1 MFVFESK
8 NTIDDKTDIITAKT
22 LVEICENVL
31 EYHNGAYKKDTNN
44 DIVRFM
50 NFTGELILETTE
62 VNLKFILYGA
72 DDEVKQEVT
81 KEMTE
86 DSNTFWNMKHSEI
99 EVVTFKNPS
108 HNGEAVWDSEYLE
121 DEHSDDEEDIE
132 ESNDNEVI

>member
-8 NTIDDKTDIITAKT
+8 NTIDDKTDIITGKT

-31 EYHNGAYKKDTNN
+31 EYHNGAFKKDTND

-50 NFTGELILETTE
+50 NSTGELILDTNE
-62 VNLKFILYGA
+62 VTLKFILYGA
-72 DDEVKQEVT
+72 DDEAKQEVT

-108 HNGEAVWDSEYLE
+108 HNGEAIWDSEYLE
-121 DEHSDDEEDIE
+121 DEYSDDEDIE
-132 ESNDNEVI
+132 ESNDNETV

>member
-8 NTIDDKTDIITAKT
+8 NTIDDKTDIITGKT
-22 LVEICENVL
+22 VVEICENVL
-31 EYHNGAYKKDTNN
+31 EYHNGAYKKDTND

-62 VNLKFILYGA
+62 VNLKYILYGA
-72 DDEVKQEVT
+72 DEEVKQEVT

-86 DSNTFWNMKHSEI
+86 DSNTFWSVRHTGI
-99 EVVTFKNPS
+99 EVIIFKNPS

-121 DEHSDDEEDIE
+121 DEYSDDEEDIE
-132 ESNDNEVI
+132 ETNNNEVA